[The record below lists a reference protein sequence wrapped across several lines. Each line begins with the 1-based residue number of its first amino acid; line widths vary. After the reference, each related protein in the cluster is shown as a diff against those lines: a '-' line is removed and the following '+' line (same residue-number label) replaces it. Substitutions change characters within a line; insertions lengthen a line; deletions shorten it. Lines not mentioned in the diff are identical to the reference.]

1 MDKDKQIAS
10 YPLVALSAVNEAGM
24 FSRLSDYLKRKF

>member
-10 YPLVALSAVNEAGM
+10 YPLVALTAVNEAGVV
-24 FSRLSDYLKRKF
+24 SRITDYLKRKF